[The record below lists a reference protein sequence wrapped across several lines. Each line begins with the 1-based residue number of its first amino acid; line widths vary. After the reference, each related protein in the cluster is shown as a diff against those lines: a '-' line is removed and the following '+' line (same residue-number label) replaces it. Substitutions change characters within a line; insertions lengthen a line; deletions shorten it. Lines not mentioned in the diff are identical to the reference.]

1 MADDGELDMVREL
14 AIELAIEV
22 AHSVG
27 EDGKVLH
34 HFALTRDGDNTSMLL
49 SVGKVDGK
57 ALPAPSLR
65 AHGADGDHML
75 SVHGASVLL
84 SAEQALA
91 LTISAIEGLRR
102 MEGLMT
108 PDQAATMRV
117 FLSAFVGP
125 EVEASAIARDALED
139 AAVAARDTKSMRPV
153 PPAAD

>member
-1 MADDGELDMVREL
+1 MADDGELDMVR
-14 AIELAIEV
+14 ELAIEV

-91 LTISAIEGLRR
+91 LTISAMHGLRV

-125 EVEASAIARDALED
+125 EVEASAIAREALED